1 MLTDSSHTD
10 LLIEEKQPASRKLAA
25 ILAAVLVTAVL
36 VAGYAYLRR
45 RHSQQVAAQALQAQ
59 QERAVQNPTAA
70 PKGPA
75 KAHILVDEALLKGG
89 QTIIGGTVKNTSNEK
104 LSGLAVE
111 LVLRRRKDASVEQ
124 TSVPIEPADLEPNQE
139 GRYSLKLPAQD
150 YSAVRLVSLRSG
162 DSNLLAYTSSPGQKR
177 PPERIEPKVVI
188 VPRSGSRGGEFLN
201 SPDNPARV
209 P

>member
-10 LLIEEKQPASRKLAA
+10 LLIEEKQPVSRRLAA
-25 ILAAVLVTAVL
+25 ILAALLVTALL
-36 VAGYAYLRR
+36 VAGYTFLRR
-45 RHSQQVAAQALQAQ
+45 RHSQQMAAQALQAQ
-59 QERAVQNPTAA
+59 QENAQNSTA

-89 QTIIGGTVKNTSNEK
+89 QTIIGGSVKNTSNEK
-104 LSGLAVE
+104 LSGLSVE
-111 LVLRRRKDASVEQ
+111 LVLRRRKDATVEQ
-124 TSVPIEPADLEPNQE
+124 TLVPIEPADLEPSQE
-139 GRYSLKLPAQD
+139 GRYSLKLPAQE

-162 DSNLLAYTSSPGQKR
+162 ESNLLAYTSSLGQKR
-177 PPERIEPKVVI
+177 PPERFEPKTVI

-201 SPDNPARV
+201 TPDNPARV

>member
-25 ILAAVLVTAVL
+25 ILAALLVTAVL
-36 VAGYAYLRR
+36 IAGYAYLRR

-59 QERAVQNPTAA
+59 QERAAQNPTAA

-75 KAHILVDEALLKGG
+75 KAHILVDDALLKGG

-124 TSVPIEPADLEPNQE
+124 TSVPIEPADLEAGQE
-139 GRYSLKLPAQD
+139 GRYSLQLPAQD

>member
-1 MLTDSSHTD
+1 MLTDSSHTE

-25 ILAAVLVTAVL
+25 ILAALLVTALL
-36 VAGYAYLRR
+36 VAGYTYLRR
-45 RHSQQVAAQALQAQ
+45 RHSQQVAAQALQSQQENAQ
-59 QERAVQNPTAA
+59 QNATAHR
-70 PKGPA
+70 GPA
-75 KAHILVDEALLKGG
+75 KAHILVDDALLKGG

-104 LSGLAVE
+104 LSGLSVE

-124 TSVPIEPADLEPNQE
+124 TSVPIDPAELEPAQE
-139 GRYSLKLPAQD
+139 GRYSLKLPAQE

-162 DSNLLAYTSSPGQKR
+162 DSILAYTSSPGQKR

-201 SPDNPARV
+201 TPDNPARV

>member
-1 MLTDSSHTD
+1 MLTDSSHTE

-25 ILAAVLVTAVL
+25 ILAALLVTALL
-36 VAGYAYLRR
+36 VAGYTYLRR
-45 RHSQQVAAQALQAQ
+45 RHSQQVAAQALQSQQENAQ
-59 QERAVQNPTAA
+59 QNATA
-70 PKGPA
+70 PRGPA
-75 KAHILVDEALLKGG
+75 KAHILVDDALLKGG

-104 LSGLAVE
+104 LSGLSVE

-124 TSVPIEPADLEPNQE
+124 TSVPIDPAELEPAQE
-139 GRYSLKLPAQD
+139 GRYSLKLPAQE

-162 DSNLLAYTSSPGQKR
+162 DSILAYTSSPGQKR

-201 SPDNPARV
+201 TPDNPARV

>member
-25 ILAAVLVTAVL
+25 ILAALLVTAVL

-59 QERAVQNPTAA
+59 QERAAQNATAA

-89 QTIIGGTVKNTSNEK
+89 QTIIGGTIKNTSNEK
-104 LSGLAVE
+104 LGGLAVE

-124 TSVPIEPADLEPNQE
+124 TSVPIEPADLEPGQE

-162 DSNLLAYTSSPGQKR
+162 DSNLLAYTSSLGQKR

>member
-25 ILAAVLVTAVL
+25 ILAALLVTAVL

-45 RHSQQVAAQALQAQ
+45 RHSQQVAAQALQAE
-59 QERAVQNPTAA
+59 QERAAQNPTSA

-75 KAHILVDEALLKGG
+75 KAHILVDDALLKGG

-124 TSVPIEPADLEPNQE
+124 TSVSIEPVDLEPGQE

-201 SPDNPARV
+201 TPDNPARV

>member
-1 MLTDSSHTD
+1 MLTDSSHTE
-10 LLIEEKQPASRKLAA
+10 LLIEEKQPVSRKLAA
-25 ILAAVLVTAVL
+25 ILAALLVTALL
-36 VAGYAYLRR
+36 VAGYAYLRK
-45 RHSQQVAAQALQAQ
+45 RHSQQVAAQALQIQ
-59 QERAVQNPTAA
+59 QENAQNATA

-89 QTIIGGTVKNTSNEK
+89 QTIIGGTVKNTSNEA
-104 LSGLAVE
+104 LSGLSVE

-124 TSVPIEPADLEPNQE
+124 TSVPVEPAELEPAQE
-139 GRYSLKLPAQD
+139 GRYLLKLPAQE

-177 PPERIEPKVVI
+177 PPERFEPKVVV
-188 VPRSGSRGGEFLN
+188 VPRPASRGGDFLN

>member
-10 LLIEEKQPASRKLAA
+10 LLIEEKQPAGRKLAA
-25 ILAAVLVTAVL
+25 ILAALLITALL
-36 VAGYAYLRR
+36 VAGYTYLRR
-45 RHSQQVAAQALQAQ
+45 RHGQQMAAQALQAQ
-59 QERAVQNPTAA
+59 QENAQNATV

-104 LSGLAVE
+104 LSGLSVE
-111 LVLRRRKDASVEQ
+111 LVLRRRKDATVEQ
-124 TSVPIEPADLEPNQE
+124 TLVPIEPVDLEPAQE
-139 GRYSLKLPAQD
+139 GRYSLKIPAQE

-162 DSNLLAYTSSPGQKR
+162 GSNLLAYTSSPGQKR
-177 PPERIEPKVVI
+177 SPERIEPKVVI
-188 VPRSGSRGGEFLN
+188 VPRPGSRGGEFLN